1 MQIKFAVM
9 RDVYM
14 CSQISINIFLSF
26 QYWFANRTVLQKK
39 KNNIIYL
46 FLQKIYQ
53 SLKEDAC
60 GKKSQLQKNFLYR

>member
-26 QYWFANRTVLQKK
+26 QYWFTNRTVLQ
-39 KNNIIYL
+39 NSMIYL
-46 FLQKIYQ
+46 K
-53 SLKEDAC
+53 SHTSKTNKETA
-60 GKKSQLQKNFLYR
+60 SS